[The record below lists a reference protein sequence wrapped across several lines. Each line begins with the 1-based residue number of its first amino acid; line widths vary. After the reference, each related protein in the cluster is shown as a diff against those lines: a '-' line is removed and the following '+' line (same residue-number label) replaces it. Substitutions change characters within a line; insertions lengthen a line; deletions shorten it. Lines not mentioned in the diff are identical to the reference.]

1 MLVKKKL
8 LHMSNSFVVTLDL
21 SELGFT
27 FLGGQHDYLCVVQCL
42 WFNCLFG
49 SHSELVIKL

>member
-27 FLGGQHDYLCVVQCL
+27 FLGGQHDYLCVIQCL